1 MAKKKINFTSAYSD
15 LEKIIKLIE
24 SDDIQIDELTQ
35 KIKEAKEL
43 VNKIEDELRK
53 VRSELDELKG

>member
-53 VRSELDELKG
+53 VRGELDELKG